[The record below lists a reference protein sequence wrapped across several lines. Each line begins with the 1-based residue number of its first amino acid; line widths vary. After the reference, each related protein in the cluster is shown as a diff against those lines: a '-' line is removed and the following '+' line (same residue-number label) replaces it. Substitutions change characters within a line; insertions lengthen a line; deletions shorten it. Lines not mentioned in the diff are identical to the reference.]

1 MFGDDKNNVFSR
13 NYFLLK
19 KEIDDSVPM
28 RKLNQRKVRWI
39 IKEVDN
45 QERSIYRIAKIQDIT
60 PQWTRELHRQ
70 YHTTSQYPY
79 PKKSGRKPRPITEE
93 EKKIV
98 LEIRQQHPLNAL
110 TLEKVLAEQNIH
122 IGHNRIHR
130 ILKEEGLVKDEP
142 HKQRRRKWVR
152 YERRYSNSL
161 WHADW
166 FEQTNEQII
175 LLEDDASRFITGCG
189 VFRNATSENAV
200 NVFKQAIQRYGI
212 PRQVMTDHG
221 VQFTSLPRI
230 TCANPRINE
239 FQQVLKQYGV
249 LHIKARV
256 KHPQSNGKVERVG
269 QTIEKLRKHFPSWD
283 ETIMYYNFKRPHSSL
298 ENGRLRTP
306 YQAFQ
311 DKIREKN
318 LR

>member
-1 MFGDDKNNVFSR
+1 
-13 NYFLLK
+13 
-19 KEIDDSVPM
+19 M
-28 RKLNQRKVRWI
+28 RKLTQQKIRWI

-45 QERSIYRIAKIQDIT
+45 AERTTYRIAKTMNIT

-70 YHTTSQYPY
+70 YHATSQYPY
-79 PKKSGRKPRPITEE
+79 PKKSGRKPRSITEE
-93 EKKIV
+93 EKKTV
-98 LEIRQQHPLNAL
+98 LEIRKQHPLNAV
-110 TLEKVLAEQNIH
+110 TLEKILNEQGTH
-122 IGHNRIHR
+122 IGRNRIHQ

-166 FEQTNEQII
+166 FEETHEQII
-175 LLEDDASRFITGCG
+175 LFEDDASRFITGYG
-189 VFRNATSENAV
+189 VFTNANTENSNRV
-200 NVFKQAIQRYGI
+200 LYQAITSYGR
-212 PRQVMTDHG
+212 PKQMMTDHG
-221 VQFTSLPRI
+221 TQFTSLLRE
-230 TCANPRINE
+230 TCSDPQQNK
-239 FQQVLKQYGV
+239 FQQLLEYYGI

-269 QTIEKLRKHFPSWD
+269 QTIEQLRKHFPSWE
-283 ETIMYYNFKRPHSSL
+283 ETVYYYNFERPHSSL
-298 ENGRLRTP
+298 ENGHLRTP

-311 DKIREKN
+311 DKMREKEKN